1 MKEFKPRDKLTQ
13 RMTRDGAVLDN
24 QTTGEEIHISERDAE
39 KQLSPDGQPVQM
51 GKRDAP
57 MNSAE
62 AAPKHGRQLRPQEQ
76 KEPEKEQP
84 KPQQPSAEPFQPQ
97 SGSPISHIPQD
108 IPTSAAP
115 GGTVEKLID
124 RAAAEHNA
132 HKARQ
137 VAQMSRDAA
146 QQRYSASHLQFSEE
160 ERAAPE
166 LHKHIHRAEKA
177 ADKLDAAQTAI
188 PKKRVLRKE
197 RVFDEVSGTAKIK
210 LRFDTVDK
218 SPPKLKPNPLGR
230 PLREVAVQAHGKI
243 HEVEH
248 ENVGVES
255 GHKAEEFA
263 EHGAGGAIRWERR
276 HRKLKPYRAAEK
288 AERKALNANAEY
300 LYQKALHDNPAL
312 AHSNPISRFWQ
323 KQRIKKQYAK
333 ALKTGGKVKK
343 TAEATAKAAKKT
355 AQETKRATFFVV
367 RHWKG
372 CLIVGGIAFI
382 VLLFFGGL
390 SSCSLFGGNSG
401 SGLIASSY
409 LSEDADI
416 TGAESAYVAMEA
428 ELQDMLDNIESE
440 YPGYD
445 EYRVTADEIEHDP
458 YVLISILSAWHEGV
472 FTLDEAQ
479 STLEML
485 FDKQYI
491 LTVTEEVEV
500 RYRTETRTDSEGNE
514 YDVEVAYNYY
524 ILNVDLENF
533 NLSHVPVYIMGE
545 EQLSMYAMYMSSLG
559 NRPDLF
565 PQSGYISKY
574 YENPPADYEIP
585 PAYLEDEQFARLIEE
600 AEKYVGFPYVWGGSS
615 PETSFDCSGFV
626 SYVLTNSGVCNTGR
640 LGAQGLYNIST
651 RVSNPQPGDLV
662 FFTGTYD
669 TPGVSHV
676 GIYVGED
683 GDGSPVML
691 HCGDPIQYAKLDT
704 SYWQSHFY
712 AYGRL
717 HYN

>member
-300 LYQKALHDNPAL
+300 LYQKALHDNPEML
-312 AHSNPISRFWQ
+312 SGNPLNRFFQ
-323 KQRIKKQYAK
+323 KQRLKREYAK
-333 ALKTGGKVKK
+333 A
-343 TAEATAKAAKKT
+343 ARTAKAAGST
-355 AQETKRATFFVV
+355 AQATAKSAEKTVEATATAAKKAAEKAKEAAEFVA

-372 CLIVGGIAFI
+372 VLVVLAGFLVFI
-382 VLLFFGGL
+382 VLFIHIFLRHTPYTHPIIGG
-390 SSCSLFGGNSG
+390 
-401 SGLIASSY
+401 
-409 LSEDADI
+409 
-416 TGAESAYVAMEA
+416 
-428 ELQDMLDNIESE
+428 E
-440 YPGYD
+440 YSD
-445 EYRVTADEIEHDP
+445 EYHYDLDEIKHDP
-458 YVLISILSAWHEGV
+458 YVLASILSALHDGAWTASEVQG
-472 FTLDEAQ
+472 TLQ
-479 STLEML
+479 ML
-485 FDKQYI
+485 FEKQYI
-491 LTVTEEVEV
+491 LTETVVTEV
-500 RYRTETRTDSEGNE
+500 RYRTVTRTDSAGNKYE
-514 YDVEVAYNYY
+514 VEVPYNYY
-524 ILNVDLENF
+524 ICAVELENF
-533 NLSHVPVYIMGE
+533 NLSHIPVYIMDE
-545 EQLSMYAMYMSSLG
+545 ETLSKYALYMSVLG
-559 NRPDLF
+559 NKPELFGDSEYIPKYITNRPE
-565 PQSGYISKY
+565 G
-574 YENPPADYEIP
+574 YEIP
-585 PAYLEDEQFARLIEE
+585 PSAMEDETFAAVITE
-600 AEKYVGFPYVWGGSS
+600 AEKYLGYPYVWGGSS
-615 PETSFDCSGFV
+615 PSTSFDCSGFV
-626 SYVLTNSGVCNTGR
+626 SWVLTNSGVCNTGR

-651 RVSNPQPGDLV
+651 PVSNPQPGDLV
-662 FFTGTYD
+662 FFVGTYD

-676 GIYVGED
+676 GIYVGN
-683 GDGSPVML
+683 SMMI
-691 HCGDPIQYAKLDT
+691 HCGDPISYSNLNS
-704 SYWQSHFY
+704 SYWQAHFY
-712 AYGRL
+712 AYARPP
-717 HYN
+717 YN

>member
-1 MKEFKPRDKLTQ
+1 MSKEWKAPDKVTQ
-13 RMTRDGAVLDN
+13 KMTRDGAVAENL
-24 QTTGEEIHISERDAE
+24 TTGETSSISER
-39 KQLSPDGQPVQM
+39 
-51 GKRDAP
+51 
-57 MNSAE
+57 
-62 AAPKHGRQLRPQEQ
+62 PQE
-76 KEPEKEQP
+76 ENY
-84 KPQQPSAEPFQPQ
+84 SAPA
-97 SGSPISHIPQD
+97 G
-108 IPTSAAP
+108 
-115 GGTVEKLID
+115 
-124 RAAAEHNA
+124 AAAEKVVQHIGA
-132 HKARQ
+132 EIERHAAKGAEKKAL
-137 VAQMSRDAA
+137 DAA
-146 QQRYSASHLQFSEE
+146 QPKTHSSRLQFSEA
-160 ERAAPE
+160 ERATPDLQKAI
-166 LHKHIHRAEKA
+166 KKSDTA
-177 ADKLDAAQTAI
+177 ADRLDKARAAI
-188 PKKRVLRKE
+188 PKQTKIKKE
-197 RVFDEVSGTAKIK
+197 RVFDEAKGKAKTRLAFEKTDKPPNGK
-210 LRFDTVDK
+210 LRH
-218 SPPKLKPNPLGR
+218 NPLSR
-230 PLREVAVQAHGKI
+230 PAQELDAAVHGKI
-243 HEVEH
+243 YEVEK

-255 GHKAEEFA
+255 GHRIELV
-263 EHGAGGAIRWERR
+263 G
-276 HRKLKPYRAAEK
+276 EK
-288 AERKALNANAEY
+288 A
-300 LYQKALHDNPAL
+300 
-312 AHSNPISRFWQ
+312 
-323 KQRIKKQYAK
+323 
-333 ALKTGGKVKK
+333 GGKVKK

-626 SYVLTNSGVCNTGR
+626 SYVLTNSGLYNTGR

>member
-1 MKEFKPRDKLTQ
+1 MKQYKSRDKITQ
-13 RMTRDGAVLDN
+13 KMTRDGLIEVNETQQTAERISKREQDADFQKSPEQQAAQDGTQLQGVASQTSPLPHAPGASPARDTATAERVMEHIEAAQTRRASKKAVHKAQEEVTV
-24 QTTGEEIHISERDAE
+24 QTTS
-39 KQLSPDGQPVQM
+39 
-51 GKRDAP
+51 
-57 MNSAE
+57 
-62 AAPKHGRQLRPQEQ
+62 
-76 KEPEKEQP
+76 
-84 KPQQPSAEPFQPQ
+84 
-97 SGSPISHIPQD
+97 
-108 IPTSAAP
+108 
-115 GGTVEKLID
+115 
-124 RAAAEHNA
+124 
-132 HKARQ
+132 
-137 VAQMSRDAA
+137 SR
-146 QQRYSASHLQFSEE
+146 LQFTDE
-160 ERAAPE
+160 ERATPE
-166 LHKHIHRAEKA
+166 LERYIRKSDKA
-177 ADKLDAAQTAI
+177 ADRLDAAKAAI
-188 PKKRVLRKE
+188 PKEKKLVRE
-197 RVFDEVSGTAKIK
+197 RTFDEATGKGKTRLHFEEQEKPIGKNKPHNNPLSRPAQEAGIFVHNKIHSVEKDNSGVEGAHKSEELAERGAKYGA
-210 LRFDTVDK
+210 R
-218 SPPKLKPNPLGR
+218 KLKQGYR
-230 PLREVAVQAHGKI
+230 SH
-243 HEVEH
+243 
-248 ENVGVES
+248 
-255 GHKAEEFA
+255 
-263 EHGAGGAIRWERR
+263 
-276 HRKLKPYRAAEK
+276 KLKPYRAAAAAEK
-288 AERKALNANAEY
+288 QAVKANADF

-416 TGAESAYVAMEA
+416 TGAESAYAAMEA

-445 EYRVTADEIEHDP
+445 EYRVNADEIEHDP

-472 FTLDEAQ
+472 FTLDEVQ

-626 SYVLTNSGVCNTGR
+626 SYVLTNSGLYNTGR

-691 HCGDPIQYAKLDT
+691 HCGDPIQYSKLDT

-717 HYN
+717 NYN